1 MRTLTP
7 LLLLVVLAG
16 CAGDDAPAEPLTD
29 DGSHAGLH
37 DPNDGRDAADAI
49 DAGAPAPE
57 RDAGAPSRQDAGART
72 DAGADDPKC
81 DLATPKSAPYLRYG
95 LHPDASNALVSIGI
109 TSARILQTIGSAAA
123 FAGIHAQDGTASGKP
138 YSAATDL
145 SVSGLSSTQIATL
158 LDDLARV
165 GYAGWY
171 RRPGFDGWPASE
183 IAHIHVIWVGAP
195 MKRSLRDQIHDW
207 VVGKNGLASHGPYAF
222 HAFPKCRRDAILA
235 RFVLHNPA
243 TN

>member
-1 MRTLTP
+1 MRFLTS
-7 LLLLVVLAG
+7 LVVLVVLAG
-16 CAGDDAPAEPLTD
+16 CAADAPVEPLTD
-29 DGSHAGLH
+29 DDSHAGLQ
-37 DPNDGRDAADAI
+37 DPNDAKDAAAAI
-49 DAGAPAPE
+49 DGAATAPE
-57 RDAGAPSRQDAGART
+57 RDAGAPARPDAGVRT

-81 DLATPKSAPYLRYG
+81 DLATPKAAPYLRYG
-95 LHPDASNALVSIGI
+95 LHPDASNALVSISI

-123 FAGIHAQDGTASGKP
+123 SAGTHAQDGTASGKP

-222 HAFPKCRRDAILA
+222 HAFPKCRRDAILE